1 MRFSRRVAAGTALL
15 VALLL
20 GGAVALQRR
29 APRAPVGAPN
39 FLVVDI
45 DTLSWDHVGVVRD
58 GVSNTPNLDALAK
71 KGTRFTHAFA
81 PAGWTMPSLNG
92 LLTGRVPVPLRLA
105 DGGLQW
111 RAAGAHDFPEILSFY
126 GYGAY
131 AFFGVTVDAR
141 LAHAMSKGFDVKTSA
156 PPRMK
161 GQARGPR
168 DNPPTGA
175 IVDFFS
181 KRPRAPFLAYVH
193 EVDLHKPDVFHPL
206 DADDPV
212 SALITKAPDAPYP
225 DLYKM
230 AVAALG
236 EPAAQAAIEAHY
248 DRVVG
253 HYDERLGA
261 ILAAVDKAGL
271 ADTTVVVVTSDHGN
285 DFFEHAD
292 VDHGLLYDSTIRVPL
307 VVFDPRNP
315 GGGGAVDAVVQ
326 TLDIAPT
333 LLELAGAEPDQGM
346 DGRSLVPFLLGHG
359 GDYAPRPVVSLSDA
373 CHASYREPR
382 WKLILRNHATAQ
394 RHWYPTRGPAL
405 ASVTSYLDAAGI
417 TDLRSPTCT
426 EAPGPAGQPAGQPA
440 PVVPPGDHVLVE
452 LYDLD
457 ADPGEQHDVAAANP
471 AEVVRLLR
479 LLLPVLEGRPAGEVG
494 SPLTADQVQQ
504 MKEQGYWGF
513 VQ

>member
-1 MRFSRRVAAGTALL
+1 MTRARPTAI
-15 VALLL
+15 ALLL
-20 GGAVALQRR
+20 VVVAGAGALALRQRPAR
-29 APRAPVGAPN
+29 APAGAPN
-39 FLVVDI
+39 FLVIDI

-58 GVSNTPNLDALAK
+58 GVSNTPNLDALAER
-71 KGTRFTHAFA
+71 GTRFTHAFA
-81 PAGWTMPSLNG
+81 PSGWTMPSLNG
-92 LLTGRVPVPLRLA
+92 LLTGRVPVPLRLS

-111 RAAGAHDFPEILSFY
+111 RPAGAHDFPEVLSLY

-131 AFFGVTVDAR
+131 AFFGVTIDAR
-141 LAHAMSKGFDVKTSA
+141 LAHSLSKAFDVKTSA
-156 PPRMK
+156 PPRGK

-175 IVDFFS
+175 IVEFFS
-181 KRPRAPFLAYVH
+181 KPQRAPFVAYVH

-212 SALITKAPDAPYP
+212 SALITRAPDAPYP
-225 DLYKM
+225 ELYKM

-261 ILAAVDKAGL
+261 MLAAVDKAGL
-271 ADTTVVVVTSDHGN
+271 ADSTVVVVTSDHGN

-307 VVFDPRNP
+307 VVVDPRRP
-315 GGGGAVDAVVQ
+315 GGRVVDAVVQ

-333 LLELAGAEPDQGM
+333 LLELAGAEPDRGM
-346 DGRSLVPFLLGHG
+346 DGRSLEGFLGG
-359 GDYAPRPVVSLSDA
+359 GDGDYAPRPVVSLSDA

-382 WKLILRNHATAQ
+382 WKLVVRNRATAQ

-417 TDLRSPTCT
+417 TGLRSPTCV
-426 EAPGPAGQPAGQPA
+426 EAPGPSGQPA
-440 PVVPPGDHVLVE
+440 PVGPPGDHVLVE

-471 AEVVRLLR
+471 AEVARLLR
-479 LLLPVLEGRPAGEVG
+479 LLLPVLEGRPAGEGG